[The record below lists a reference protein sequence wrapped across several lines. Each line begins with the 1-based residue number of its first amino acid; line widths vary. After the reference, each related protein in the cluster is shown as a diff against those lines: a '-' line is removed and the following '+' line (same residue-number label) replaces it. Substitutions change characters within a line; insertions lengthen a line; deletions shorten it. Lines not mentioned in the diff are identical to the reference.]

1 MLEKPKTIEEKLKHL
16 GLTPIQMYQFKMM
29 ADSQKA
35 AVEILVNTF
44 GKELL
49 AKPSP
54 WASID

>member
-1 MLEKPKTIEEKLKHL
+1 MTIEQKLKHL

-35 AVEILVNTF
+35 AVEQLVDML

-49 AKPSP
+49 NKPSP